1 MITKTFFA
9 IVVDPYKTIANRAVE
24 IGCFRCFNQEKVGVI
39 ADDFDVPKDFK
50 EVFIIR
56 II

>member
-24 IGCFRCFNQEKVGVI
+24 IGCFRCFNQEKTGII

-50 EVFIIR
+50 EVWFLI
-56 II
+56 